1 MSSQANKNKTLYEDA
16 VSETYLTTV
25 RYNIFLLFESG
36 AWDISDKLE
45 RVILKKEYRS
55 TLLRN

>member
-25 RYNIFLLFESG
+25 
-36 AWDISDKLE
+36 DIIYFYCLSLE
-45 RVILKKEYRS
+45 AGI
-55 TLLRN
+55 